1 MLTDPENPP
10 RVIAADGRPVTPAA
24 ETFDVF
30 VRMLEDGQLNR
41 ELSDELRKLAGEM
54 ANAAIDAGGKAKGKL
69 TLTFD
74 FALEGRIH
82 TIASKYKIDLP
93 VAKRAKSVMWSTEDG
108 RFTPNNPH
116 QGHLFGVREVRDEG
130 GFRN

>member
-10 RVIAADGRPVTPAA
+10 SRAATTSAATVPAADSFST
-24 ETFDVF
+24 F
-30 VRMLEDGQLNR
+30 VRMLEDGQLDR
-41 ELSDELRKLAGEM
+41 ELTEELKKLAGEM
-54 ANAAIDAGGKAKGKL
+54 AAAAIDAGGKSKGKL

-74 FALEGRIH
+74 FSLEGRVH
-82 TIASKYKIDLP
+82 SIASKYKVDLP
-93 VAKRAKSVMWSTEDG
+93 APKRAKSIMWQTEDN

-116 QGHLFGVREVRDEG
+116 QGQLFGVREVRDDR